1 MMQIAL
7 SAKRERKTL
16 PAVRPNAN
24 IGRLNMLTRRT
35 LAGMILMPLSV
46 FGRPIVLETIQR
58 VEPKGYA
65 WWVFRAQSGLTLAG
79 SFEAG
84 GGENNDIEVYV
95 GLKDEVLNA
104 LNGHG
109 GSVLYQSGKRTS
121 GKFSVQ
127 LPESGE
133 YALALSNRFS
143 FISAKNV
150 RVRADLD

>member
-1 MMQIAL
+1 
-7 SAKRERKTL
+7 
-16 PAVRPNAN
+16 
-24 IGRLNMLTRRT
+24 MLTRRSV
-35 LAGMILMPLSV
+35 AGIILLPLRL
-46 FGRPIVLETIQR
+46 FGGTVVANTIQR
-58 VEPKGYA
+58 VEPRGYA
-65 WWVFRAQSGLTLAG
+65 WWVFRAQSGQTLSG

-95 GLKDEVLNA
+95 GLKDDVLNA

-127 LPESGE
+127 IPEPGE

-143 FISAKNV
+143 FISPKNV
-150 RVRADLD
+150 RVRADL

>member
-1 MMQIAL
+1 MKITG
-7 SAKRERKTL
+7 STRGRE
-16 PAVRPNAN
+16 VNS
-24 IGRLNMLTRRT
+24 LTRRS
-35 LAGMILMPLSV
+35 LAGLILTPLAV
-46 FGRPIVLETIQR
+46 FGRPIVPETIQR
-58 VEPKGYA
+58 VNARGYA
-65 WWVFRAQSGLTLAG
+65 WWVFRAQSGLTLSG

-95 GLKDEVLNA
+95 GLKDGVLNA

-121 GKFSVQ
+121 GKFSVE
-127 LPESGE
+127 LPDTDE

-143 FISAKNV
+143 IISPKNV